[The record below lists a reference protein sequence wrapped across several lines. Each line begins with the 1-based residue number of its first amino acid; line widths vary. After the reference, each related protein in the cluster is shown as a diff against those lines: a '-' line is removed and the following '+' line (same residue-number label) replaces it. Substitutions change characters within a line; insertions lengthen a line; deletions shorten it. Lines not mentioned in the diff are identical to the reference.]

1 MADFRRKRAKR
12 NFSMSKIEAMAA
24 RAVHA
29 PSPAD
34 AIELTVASDPFALE
48 TEWRA
53 LQADAV
59 TTAYQ
64 SYQWA
69 TCWQE
74 HVGAPNGVQPLIV
87 MGRARDGEPL
97 FILPFGLVTRQG
109 CHVLTWLSAPHC
121 SYGYGVFSRRF
132 LGQHAAQFDLIWD
145 RILALLPRLD
155 AVDLRNQPEEH
166 LGHANPFAALK
177 RTPSADRSHV
187 LNLAGSYDEL
197 FKAKHKS
204 RTRRRLRQHEKEL
217 AGSGTLRRT
226 RAKDAHD
233 IDRALDCTFAQKRD
247 QLSGNGIETPFDEA
261 FQNFL
266 RALSHRA
273 DARVN
278 CLYLELD
285 GDIVA
290 TNITA
295 AHGDVCYGLIT
306 SMAPGD
312 LRRLSPGTLAM
323 NFSIETAL
331 ENGLTAFDFSPG
343 DAGYKARW
351 ADRTVELFD
360 TRMALTLKG
369 AAYCALQGTLLSAK
383 RRVKQSPRLY
393 AAGYRLRAAA
403 YRLRHAAGA

>member
-1 MADFRRKRAKR
+1 
-12 NFSMSKIEAMAA
+12 MSKIEAMVPREAQS
-24 RAVHA
+24 

-34 AIELTVASDPFALE
+34 AIELTVASDPSALE

-53 LQADAV
+53 LQAAAV

-64 SYQWA
+64 SFQWA
-69 TCWQE
+69 SCWQQ
-74 HVGAPNGVQPLIV
+74 HVGAANGVQPLIV
-87 MGRARDGEPL
+87 MGRARDGDAL
-97 FILPFGLVTRQG
+97 FILPFGLVRRQG
-109 CHVLTWLSAPHC
+109 CRVLTWLSAPHC
-121 SYGYGVFSRRF
+121 SYGFGVFSRRF
-132 LGQHAAQFDLIWD
+132 LEDATVRFDLIWD
-145 RILALLPRLD
+145 RILDLLPKID
-155 AVDLRNQPEEH
+155 AVDLRNQPQEH
-166 LGHANPFAALK
+166 LGHANPFAALNCK
-177 RTPSADRSHV
+177 PSADRSHI

-204 RTRRRLRQHEKEL
+204 RTRRRLRQHHKEL
-217 AGSGTLRRT
+217 AGAGTLRRV
-226 RAKDAHD
+226 RAHEAHD
-233 IDRALDCTFAQKRD
+233 IDRTLDCMFAQKRD
-247 QLSGNGIETPFDEA
+247 QLSGNGIETPFDDT

-273 DARVN
+273 DARIN

-295 AHGDVCYGLIT
+295 SQGDVCYGLIT

-331 ENGLTAFDFSPG
+331 EGGLTAFDFSPG
-343 DAGYKARW
+343 EADYKARW
-351 ADRTVELFD
+351 ADRAVDLFD

-393 AAGYRLRAAA
+393 AASYRLRAAA
-403 YRLRHAAGA
+403 YRLRHAAKA